1 MMKMK
6 AAEQPTKN
14 SFSEDVKEPV
24 GFPGR
29 NLKVRK
35 NYM

>member
-6 AAEQPTKN
+6 AAEQPTVN
-14 SFSEDVKEPV
+14 SFSEDDEDVKD
-24 GFPGR
+24 FPGR
-29 NLKVRK
+29 TLKVRK